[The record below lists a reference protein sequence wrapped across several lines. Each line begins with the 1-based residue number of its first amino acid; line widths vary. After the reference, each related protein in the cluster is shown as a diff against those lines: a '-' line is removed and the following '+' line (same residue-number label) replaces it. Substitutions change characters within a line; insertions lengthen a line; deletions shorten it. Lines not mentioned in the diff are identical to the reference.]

1 MVDFRQYF
9 SFRSQLYMMKS
20 RTFINMQLLITKGL
34 QFHYNPFSGV
44 TDDDISNILIPKQEV
59 VDLIDQFQPH
69 SQLIIEL
76 VGKKG
81 RGKTTHLRYLHQQLS
96 SKYPLFLLNSN
107 SLFENIIE
115 HPSQI
120 VLVDSIHYLSI
131 FQRQKLYKNKRLVIF
146 TTHHTKKW
154 ECKLAGRK
162 IESIHFR
169 GLDEFLLE
177 KIIIRRLK
185 MAMLEDKPE
194 PVLNRPVLL
203 QLLKKYRDDYRAI
216 MNFLYDEFQTS
227 ERVI

>member
-1 MVDFRQYF
+1 MKKFRT
-9 SFRSQLYMMKS
+9 L
-20 RTFINMQLLITKGL
+20 TNIQLLKTKGL

-44 TDDDISNILIPKQEV
+44 TDDDISDILIPKKEV

-69 SQLIIEL
+69 NRLVIEL
-76 VGKKG
+76 VGEKG

-96 SKYPLFLLNSN
+96 SEYPLFLLNSN
-107 SLFENIIE
+107 SSFENIIK

-120 VLVDSIHYLSI
+120 VLVDSIHHLSV

-146 TTHHTKKW
+146 TTHHSKKW
-154 ECKLAGRK
+154 EGRLAGRK
-162 IESIHFR
+162 IESIYFKD
-169 GLDEFLLE
+169 LDEFLLE

-185 MAMLEDKPE
+185 MAMLKDNPE
-194 PVLNRPVLL
+194 PALNRPVLL

-216 MNFLYDEFQTS
+216 MNFLYDEFQTN